1 MSGAT
6 IFTGD
11 QADVG
16 FLERVVA
23 ETGGGFDVVVD
34 DGGHTMAQQRTSLEG
49 LWRAVRPG
57 GLYVVEDLQ
66 TSYMAGYGGDESG
79 GRDPAVPTM
88 AKFLYELI
96 DDKLQPDGT
105 RHLLSSDVR
114 GIECQREVCALFKK
128 EAGSI

>member
-1 MSGAT
+1 
-6 IFTGD
+6 
-11 QADVG
+11 
-16 FLERVVA
+16 VVS
-23 ETGGGFDVVVD
+23 ETGGGGFDLVVD
-34 DGGHTMAQQRTSLEG
+34 DGGHTMAQQRASLEG

-66 TSYMAGYGGDESG
+66 TSYLPGHYGGDGAG

-105 RHLLSSDVR
+105 RHPLSSELR

-128 EAGSI
+128 EAGTV